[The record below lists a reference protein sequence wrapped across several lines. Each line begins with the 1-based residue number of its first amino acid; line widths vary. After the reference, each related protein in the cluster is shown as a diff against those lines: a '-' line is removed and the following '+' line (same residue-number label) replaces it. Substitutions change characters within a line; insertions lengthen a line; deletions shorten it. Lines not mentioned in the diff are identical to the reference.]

1 MKTNFTFY
9 LKSSLMV
16 LFLGL
21 GLSSWGQGLETF
33 DNATALPTGTNY
45 GNGTFVGENGIT
57 WSYIHAISSN
67 NSNGNFSIDSSG
79 IILRRS
85 DEPSSI
91 SATIQGGIGSF
102 SVDTR
107 KAFTGNTQRKLEL
120 VINGTVIEQFQP
132 TFASGTDATIIP
144 FEVEDINIEGE
155 FTLELRMFGA
165 TGNQQITLDNIE
177 WTGYIGTPCTP
188 SNLTFTNATV
198 TADLADGNTFTQTAT
213 SLNAT
218 TAIAYESSD
227 EAVATVNATT
237 GEVSLVG
244 LGTATITATQAAGE
258 HNATEYCAG
267 TATYELTVIST
278 EPVLT
283 VSTNSLSLT
292 GFEGGAATTE
302 NITVEGLNLTGD
314 IALALS
320 GDANFSINPT
330 SLSSTGGELTITYT
344 PSATPAT
351 HSATLTVSNG
361 LLSEV
366 ITLSGVT
373 NEMPEAPAVCGLEDF
388 TNAVDLPTG
397 TIYGGGTFTGN
408 NDIVWNYHGQSA
420 GDYEIDGN
428 GFLLRR
434 ASDSYLEV
442 TIPDGV
448 GEFSF
453 DYRKAYTGNSSRQL
467 ELLINGVQV
476 ATSPTFGATPTG
488 EDSTVYTFTHNVNVE
503 GEVTIRI
510 KLTGDA
516 TTNRHTTIDNIT
528 WTCYSATPSPVTWT
542 GTAWINGTPSIDEDV
557 VIEGDL
563 FVGTDVASFEAK
575 TLTVASTGSVYIE
588 SGNSVTVAGAID
600 NQAGANN
607 FIVESGANLVQTDD
621 VDNTGDITVEVKAMT
636 EWFGYNMFSSP
647 VAGQTFAGFSPD
659 NGDEVYTYN
668 FTDDTDHGYD
678 TASGTVFQEGLGYL
692 FAAPYNG
699 FPQGVLTEFTGEFVG
714 VPHNGT
720 VSIPVG
726 YSFTALGNPY
736 PSAIDAQ
743 DFLAANSN
751 VGTLYFWTNAHFYN
765 SVSENYEGNNYATFT
780 SLTGTGTAGFPVS
793 DNLTIE
799 AGQGFLASVNAGN
812 VVFDNAMRVG
822 LSNGQFYKTMEQEK
836 HILWLNLANENNM
849 LNQIAIGYADGATE
863 GVDAQID
870 GKMFGY
876 AGSALYSIITGEQD
890 AYAIQGRSLP
900 FTNTDAVALGF
911 RAAQAGTYTVSLA
924 DFNGL
929 FANGQDIYLK
939 DNATQTYHDL
949 KDGAYTFVS
958 EQGVF
963 ESRFEVVYQADGEL
977 STNVPTLDN
986 SWIVYSQ
993 DNGLQIEAQ
1002 GFELKEVSVYDMLG
1016 RLIYTNQAT
1025 GTSHAISNIA
1035 NGVLIVKV
1043 ITTDNQVLTRK
1054 TAK

>member
-1 MKTNFTFY
+1 MKTHFTL

-21 GLSSWGQGLETF
+21 GLSSWAQYTGIGIFTKITSEAELTDGYYVVTNETGEF
-33 DNATALPTGTNY
+33 AMNNTYTSFFGHTAVTPSSGELTNPDASIVWKIETNGSGKTIYNEVIEKYVGWTSGNAASAEDAPADTNRWTFSYAESKWTVNNVATPVRQLSYNWNAPRFAAY
-45 GNGTFVGENGIT
+45 GNNNQQELQLYKLGEIPTDPVLNASETEIT
-57 WSYIHAISSN
+57 GLGYMEGNASVSQSFSLSGMNLEPASGNITVTAPANFQVSTDDVNFSN
-67 NSNGNFSIDSSG
+67 SLTIPYTAGSLSATDLYVKLNDGLNIGNYNGNITISG
-79 IILRRS
+79 G
-85 DEPSSI
+85 
-91 SATIQGGIGSF
+91 SA
-102 SVDTR
+102 
-107 KAFTGNTQRKLEL
+107 
-120 VINGTVIEQFQP
+120 
-132 TFASGTDATIIP
+132 
-144 FEVEDINIEGE
+144 
-155 FTLELRMFGA
+155 
-165 TGNQQITLDNIE
+165 
-177 WTGYIGTPCTP
+177 
-188 SNLTFTNATV
+188 NATV
-198 TADLADGNTFTQTAT
+198 
-213 SLNAT
+213 S
-218 TAIAYESSD
+218 
-227 EAVATVNATT
+227 
-237 GEVSLVG
+237 
-244 LGTATITATQAAGE
+244 
-258 HNATEYCAG
+258 
-267 TATYELTVIST
+267 
-278 EPVLT
+278 
-283 VSTNSLSLT
+283 
-292 GFEGGAATTE
+292 
-302 NITVEGLNLTGD
+302 VEGIVTE
-314 IALALS
+314 
-320 GDANFSINPT
+320 FSSIC
-330 SLSSTGGELTITYT
+330 GE
-344 PSATPAT
+344 
-351 HSATLTVSNG
+351 
-361 LLSEV
+361 
-366 ITLSGVT
+366 
-373 NEMPEAPAVCGLEDF
+373 EDF
-388 TNAVDLPTG
+388 TNATELPTG
-397 TIYGGGTFTGN
+397 SNYGEGTFTGN
-408 NDIVWNYHGQSA
+408 NDIVWSYHGQSA

-467 ELLINGVQV
+467 ELLINDSQV
-476 ATSPTFGATPTG
+476 ATSPEFGSGTG
-488 EDSTVYTFTHNVNVE
+488 EDTTVYTFTHTVNVE
-503 GEVTIRI
+503 GEVTVRI
-510 KLTGDA
+510 KLTGSA
-516 TTNRHTTIDNIT
+516 TTNRHVTIDNIT

-542 GTAWINGTPSIDEDV
+542 GTEWINGTPSIDEDV
-557 VIEGDL
+557 VVEGPL
-563 FVGTDVASFEAK
+563 VVETDIASLEAK
-575 TLTVASTGSVYIE
+575 SLTVVSGGSVYIE
-588 SGNSVTVAGAID
+588 SGSSVTVAGAID
-600 NQAGANN
+600 NQAGADN

-659 NGDEVYTYN
+659 NGGEVYTYS

-720 VSIPVG
+720 VSIPVV

-736 PSAIDAQ
+736 PSAIDAK

-765 SVSENYEGNNYATFT
+765 SAAGTYAGNNYATFT
-780 SLTGTGTAGFPVS
+780 SLAGAGTAGFPMS
-793 DNLTIE
+793 NNLTIE
-799 AGQGFLASVNAGN
+799 AGQGFLASVDAGN
-812 VVFDNAMRVG
+812 VVFNNTMRVG
-822 LSNGQFYKTMEQEK
+822 TSNGQFYKTMEQEK

-863 GVDAQID
+863 GVDTQID

-876 AGSALYSIITGEQD
+876 AGSALYSIITGEED

-911 RAAQAGTYTVSLA
+911 RAVQAGTYTVSLA

-929 FANGQDIYLK
+929 FADGQDIYLK

-993 DNGLQIEAQ
+993 DNGFQIEAQ